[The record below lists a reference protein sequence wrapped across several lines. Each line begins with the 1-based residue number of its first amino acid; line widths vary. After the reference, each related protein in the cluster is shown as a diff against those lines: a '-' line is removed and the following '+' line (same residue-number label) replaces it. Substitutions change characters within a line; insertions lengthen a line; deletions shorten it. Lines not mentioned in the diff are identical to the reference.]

1 MFSVKNHKH
10 GLNGQTLSQAVDRCN
25 MILAECGTE
34 ESPWSYAVKFA
45 PRLTQTRK
53 DCCDDIMKEL
63 NDTVLFTRPQLF
75 YKAKK
80 PNHDSELNR
89 LHDAT
94 KLSMRKLANVLDGIV
109 KMRTASDEIT
119 V

>member
-1 MFSVKNHKH
+1 MFH
-10 GLNGQTLSQAVDRCN
+10 
-25 MILAECGTE
+25 
-34 ESPWSYAVKFA
+34 
-45 PRLTQTRK
+45 
-53 DCCDDIMKEL
+53 
-63 NDTVLFTRPQLF
+63 
-75 YKAKK
+75 KAKK